1 MVIVDLEPIR
11 YKIERYGFRVSDS
24 KTEEARLR
32 NRIKVEGM
40 IRLLESSGIKVM
52 IDEQGKVKLSLPR

>member
-1 MVIVDLEPIR
+1 MVIVDLEAVR
-11 YKIERYGFRVSDS
+11 YKIERYGFRANES

-40 IRLLESSGIKVM
+40 IRLLEKTGIKVM
-52 IDEQGKVKLSLPR
+52 IGEQGKVKLSLPR